1 MGMEGNFFSTMTA
14 KLPMGGQGLGWLVP
28 AVVAAVVALA
38 VSGMS
43 KKK

>member
-1 MGMEGNFFSTMTA
+1 MGMEGNPFSTMTA
-14 KLPMGGQGLGWLVP
+14 KLPLGGQGLGWLVP
-28 AVVAAVVALA
+28 AVVAAAVALV